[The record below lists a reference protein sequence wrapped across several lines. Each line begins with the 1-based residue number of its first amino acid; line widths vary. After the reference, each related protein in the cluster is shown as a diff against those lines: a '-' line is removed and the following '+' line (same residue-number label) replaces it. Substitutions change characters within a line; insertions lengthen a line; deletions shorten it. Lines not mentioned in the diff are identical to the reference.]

1 MIEGQV
7 LCLQSFSALTTIAP
21 ATTMA
26 STSAS
31 LTPTVVSSSSPNTL
45 LPFGCQPY
53 TVVVGDTCWAIAN
66 RFMITVTQLQ
76 MNNPTVNCAFL
87 QVGSN
92 ICVQGA
98 PKTTS
103 FAPAYTSAAPAGCTR
118 AYTVVSGDSCL
129 RIATIFGTTFDHL
142 RTCNPTINT
151 ACSNLAVGQIIT
163 Y

>member
-1 MIEGQV
+1 MFTAAPIPNGCVSYQV
-7 LCLQSFSALTTIAP
+7 IA
-21 ATTMA
+21 
-26 STSAS
+26 S
-31 LTPTVVSSSSPNTL
+31 
-45 LPFGCQPY
+45 
-53 TVVVGDTCWAIAN
+53 DTCWAIAN

-142 RTCNPTINT
+142 RRCNPIINT